1 MDSFFDSNLS
11 DGSSVEEKIRNLTE
25 KIIKN
30 PEDYISYKEQA
41 RLLLNNNPNEGR
53 AKIALESLKKFL
65 DKEPEDIEANCLVVR
80 ALRLQ
85 GSLDDALSMA
95 ERLKTKF
102 QNTAII
108 YEELGRIQIQ
118 KENYDAAYEILSSSY
133 RKYNNDRIGRAFTY
147 VLLVLKKKEQ
157 ALTVCNNL
165 LNKKPDDAKTVFMK
179 ISILCL
185 SEKYNEA
192 IELGEIFIDE
202 YPKISNEIIYQ
213 NFKDPVTFEILLS
226 RIYQSVGISMLK
238 SEKSRHLY
246 VSKNNNEFVVKKDI
260 SLKIKKLFEKS
271 LFHIDN
277 SISDRSEYDW
287 SKALSIKQ
295 KSLTWL
301 GQFEES
307 LVVLDELLQNK
318 RDYDLIREKIFVL
331 FCLKRYSEVLKIS
344 EQYLKELPT
353 SKLVRKIRLSTLL
366 NVGKTHEYDNELKQ
380 MQAYRKK
387 KDPKKPTQNLIKDEK
402 INYSQDTVT
411 QARDGIRK
419 LEKELKD
426 FLRENLSRKM
436 FIELDE
442 LHNTNYYEDLEKR
455 REAKS
460 KLSHQ
465 PTGLNDFYQEM
476 DLGTMYFTI
485 IKQRKREAKEKYDGP
500 KSKLSLISKDQIN
513 NLEWLRE
520 NFRNPHDHSENDI
533 EEEFSD
539 MTIQK
544 IKIFIHEI
552 RAAISNLK
560 HI

>member
-1 MDSFFDSNLS
+1 VDSFFDNNLS

-30 PEDYISYKEQA
+30 PEDYFSYKEQA

-53 AKIALESLKKFL
+53 AKIALESLEKFL
-65 DKEPEDIEANCLVVR
+65 EKEPEDIESNCLVVR

-85 GSLDDALSMA
+85 GNLDDALSRA

-102 QNTAII
+102 QNTAMI
-108 YEELGRIQIQ
+108 YEELGRIQMR
-118 KENYDAAYEILSSSY
+118 KENYDAAYEILSTSY
-133 RKYNNDRIGRAFTY
+133 TKYNDERIGRAFTN
-147 VLLVLKKKEQ
+147 VLLILKKNEQ
-157 ALTVCNNL
+157 ALEICNNL
-165 LNKKPDDAKTVFMK
+165 LNKKPDDAKAVFMK
-179 ISILCL
+179 ITILCM

-192 IELGEIFIDE
+192 IELGETFIDE
-202 YPKISNEIIYQ
+202 YPEKSNEISYQ
-213 NFKDPVTFEILLS
+213 KFKDPVTFEILLS
-226 RIYQSVGISMLK
+226 QIYQRVGISMLK
-238 SEKSRHLY
+238 SENSTHLY
-246 VSKNNNEFVVKKDI
+246 ISKNNNEFEVKNNI
-260 SLKIKKLFEKS
+260 GLKIKKLFEKS

-277 SISDRSEYDW
+277 SISDRSQYDW
-287 SKALSIKQ
+287 SMALSIKQ
-295 KSLTWL
+295 KSLTWM

-307 LVVLDELLQNK
+307 LVLLDELLQNK
-318 RDYDLIREKIFVL
+318 RDFDLIREKIFVL
-331 FCLKRYSEVLKIS
+331 FCLKRYNETLKIS

-366 NVGKTHEYDNELKQ
+366 NLGKTHEYENELKQ
-380 MQAYRKK
+380 MQTYRKK
-387 KDPKKPTQNLIKDEK
+387 KNPKKSKQNLIKDEK
-402 INYSQDTVT
+402 INYSQNTVT

-442 LHNTNYYEDLEKR
+442 IHDTNFYGDLEKK

-460 KLSHQ
+460 KLTHQ
-465 PTGLNDFYQEM
+465 TTGLNDFYQEM

-485 IKQRKREAKEKYDGP
+485 VKQRKREGKEKYEGD
-500 KSKLSLISKDQIN
+500 KTKLSLISKDQMN

-520 NFRNPHDHSENDI
+520 NFRNPHDHSENNI

-539 MTIQK
+539 ITIQK

-552 RAAISNLK
+552 RAAITNLK
-560 HI
+560 YI